1 MFVIML
7 WYAVVFG
14 GPELLSALSGYRH
27 KKNRKSN
34 HAVVMGKARG
44 TSQPLFMLAMA
55 ASASV
60 S

>member
-1 MFVIML
+1 MFAILL
-7 WYAVVFG
+7 WYAVVLDR
-14 GPELLSALSGYRH
+14 PELLSALSGYREE
-27 KKNRKSN
+27 KKEKND